1 MRESRTRTGV
11 VHQVVLLATI
21 DGASVGELDA
31 IRRGWGR
38 FPVVDDSEAT
48 VVEDQPLPLL
58 ARLAQR
64 LENGGGKHSVTA
76 REKGPWDARVTRT
89 PSTGDPTCV
98 LGVQAV
104 LDQAIVRRL
113 TVEAGGEAVR

>member
-1 MRESRTRTGV
+1 MRESRTRTG
-11 VHQVVLLATI
+11 
-21 DGASVGELDA
+21 SS
-31 IRRGWGR
+31 IRLSFWRPSTAHRSESSTQSRARGR

-58 ARLAQR
+58 VRLAQR
-64 LENGGGKHSVTA
+64 LENGGGMHSVTA
-76 REKGPWDARVTRT
+76 RKEGPWDARVTRT
-89 PSTGDPTCV
+89 PSTGDLTCA
-98 LGVQAV
+98 LGVLAA